1 MAKQKS
7 ETHAKMRSDVI
18 EPTDEEIEAV
28 LGAMR
33 KGVGYER
40 AIALAEIPRSRGAR
54 WLARGKEHMVGGHK
68 ERHSQFAK
76 LARKV
81 EKERAKVVARA
92 EGVVV
97 SALQSDDEDRALG
110 TAKWILPR
118 IAGRDYAERTL
129 QLTERQKLAEQ
140 LVEGL
145 RERISSAAFAEV
157 LAALQDMDVDE

>member
-1 MAKQKS
+1 
-7 ETHAKMRSDVI
+7 MRSHTI
-18 EPTDEEIEAV
+18 EPTDEEIESI
-28 LGAMR
+28 LGWMR

-40 AIALAEIPRSRGAR
+40 AVMLCEIPRTRGTR
-54 WLARGKEHMVGGHK
+54 WLARGKEHMIGSHK
-68 ERHSQFAK
+68 ERHGQFAK

-81 EKERAKVVARA
+81 ERERAKVVARA

-97 SALQSDDEDRALG
+97 GALQSDDEERALG

-118 IAGRDYAERTL
+118 LAGREYAERTL

-145 RERISSAAFAEV
+145 RERLTASAFAEV
-157 LAALQDMDVDE
+157 IAALQEMDVDE